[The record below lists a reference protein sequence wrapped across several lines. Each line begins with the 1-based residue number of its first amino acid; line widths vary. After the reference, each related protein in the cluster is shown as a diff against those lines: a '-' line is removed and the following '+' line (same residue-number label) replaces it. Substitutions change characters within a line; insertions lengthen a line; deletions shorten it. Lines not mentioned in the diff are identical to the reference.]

1 MACIYFTIFS
11 TLLGLLSELE
21 PFPVVQSFDFL
32 NMRAGVPKDGKL
44 GFDLRAWLFGAN
56 ISPKTIIVGTSPA

>member
-1 MACIYFTIFS
+1 MHLHHDFQYPTGASVRIGALSS
-11 TLLGLLSELE
+11 TS
-21 PFPVVQSFDFL
+21 VFL
-32 NMRAGVPKDGKL
+32 FFLHMRAGVPKDDKL